1 MKRLIIA
8 SAVAA
13 LVGCSTT
20 SVPLNTVTS
29 PTPAVTKDQ
38 TIAAAGKVDSPL
50 TIDLPSWYIKP
61 PASTD
66 DYIWFAG
73 TGYSSDLAMSREKA
87 VLDSQMK
94 LADTING
101 AMNAMVKQ
109 QKSDNAGSV
118 VTDKTSITVKKIIAN
133 TVMTGYRIED
143 SRVLCE
149 NRNYRT
155 FVLVRYPIGDANRL
169 LKDRLQ
175 RESQSNDSDE
185 ALQRELDREVAPP
198 SKSRTIGAL
207 TPAPSIQVTPAPVVQ
222 LAPSATTVAPVNL
235 LQTNNAEYNQRRADA
250 LQKPGAVVM
259 HTTIN

>member
-8 SAVAA
+8 TAVAA

-20 SVPLNTVTS
+20 VPLNPATVPS
-29 PTPAVTKDQ
+29 PTPPVTKDQ

-50 TIDLPSWYIKP
+50 TIDLPNWYIKP
-61 PASTD
+61 PAATD

-94 LADTING
+94 LADTLNG
-101 AMNAMVKQ
+101 ALNAMVKQ

-118 VTDKTSITVKKIIAN
+118 VTDKTSLTVKKIIAN

-143 SRVLCE
+143 ARVVSE

-155 FVLVRYPIGDANRL
+155 FILVRYPVGDANRL

-175 RESQSNDSDE
+175 QQSQSNDSDE
-185 ALQRELDREVAPP
+185 ALQRELDREVQPQI
-198 SKSRTIGAL
+198 KSRPVSHAE
-207 TPAPSIQVTPAPVVQ
+207 PAPAPVPVAAAP
-222 LAPSATTVAPVNL
+222 LPSPSAVTTVNL
-235 LQTNNAEYNQRRADA
+235 LPVDNEEYKARRDAA
-250 LQKPGAVVM
+250 LQKPGAVIGQV
-259 HTTIN
+259 TIQ

>member
-8 SAVAA
+8 TAVAA

-20 SVPLNTVTS
+20 VPLNTATIPS
-29 PTPAVTKDQ
+29 PTPPVTKDQ

-61 PASTD
+61 PAATD

-94 LADTING
+94 LADTLNG
-101 AMNAMVKQ
+101 ALNAMVKQ

-118 VTDKTSITVKKIIAN
+118 VTDKTSLTVKKIIAN

-143 SRVLCE
+143 ARVVSE

-155 FVLVRYPIGDANRL
+155 FILVRYPVGDANRL

-175 RESQSNDSDE
+175 QQSQSNDSDE
-185 ALQRELDREVAPP
+185 AMQRELDKETQPQIRPRQISQA
-198 SKSRTIGAL
+198 
-207 TPAPSIQVTPAPVVQ
+207 APVQ
-222 LAPSATTVAPVNL
+222 TAEPTSAVTTINL
-235 LQTNNAEYNQRRADA
+235 LPVDNEEYKARRDAA
-250 LQKPGAVVM
+250 LQKPGAVIGQ
-259 HTTIN
+259 TTLR